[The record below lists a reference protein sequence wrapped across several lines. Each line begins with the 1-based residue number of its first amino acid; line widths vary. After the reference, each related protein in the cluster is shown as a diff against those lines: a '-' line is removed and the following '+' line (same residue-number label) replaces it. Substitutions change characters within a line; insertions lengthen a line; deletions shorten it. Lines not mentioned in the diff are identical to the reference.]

1 MGAYVRFCS
10 SQYTAAGL
18 LQKLVEIKPG
28 FDEFLR
34 QCQSG
39 PKIKGMPLSFFL
51 LKVGKS
57 QKQLF
62 LSSILPKNEW
72 KVELVSKELNHLAA
86 ILHVYAERFNFMK

>member
-57 QKQLF
+57 QKQIF
-62 LSSILPKNEW
+62 LSSILPKKRMKRVSQ
-72 KVELVSKELNHLAA
+72 KVAEMELYISDPHSL
-86 ILHVYAERFNFMK
+86 FS

>member
-62 LSSILPKNEW
+62 LSSILPKKRMKRGTQEVAEMVLYTLRCQINE
-72 KVELVSKELNHLAA
+72 
-86 ILHVYAERFNFMK
+86 